1 MRYSMANRRTGNAV
15 ARSVQHFSTRLLAL
29 DARTAAGLLDFEH
42 PNLAAQQLAEL
53 PPARAMAIL
62 MALPEDVRDAIMTA
76 SSTAS
81 AWLRAETFAA
91 GTVGSQLEEPIAAFR
106 KGTSVAMA
114 VDLLRELMPQ
124 RELNQVYVV
133 DPGNKLLGIV
143 AFKQLLFAE
152 RGQSLDQ
159 IMQRDPCSLRP
170 EWPLNEAIAKLAV
183 RPALTY
189 PVCDA
194 DGILLGQ
201 VHTHRLHEQQAF
213 ELSGQ
218 PGYLVGVDHDEQWA
232 SPWLR
237 KFQFRQPWLQIHL
250 LMLFVVGVIITEFR
264 ADIAKAAVLAVFL
277 PIFAGLCR
285 TIGSQAM
292 ACTLRGLSL
301 SNPAAYVR
309 RQIIKETW
317 LGLLNGLLTGA
328 LAATGMFIIV
338 SRHPEYGDAG
348 EFAVMTA
355 LAMALSCM
363 LAALLGAGMP
373 FLLRKL
379 GFNPAMAA
387 NLVMS
392 GLTDMLSIGLFL
404 AMAVAFVL

>member
-1 MRYSMANRRTGNAV
+1 M
-15 ARSVQHFSTRLLAL
+15 ARSVQLFSTRLLAL

-42 PNLAAQQLAEL
+42 PNLAAQQLSEL

-76 SSTAS
+76 SSTGS
-81 AWLRAETFAA
+81 AWLRAETFAL

-133 DPGNKLLGIV
+133 DPGNRLLGTV
-143 AFKQLLFAE
+143 AFKELLFAE

-170 EWPLNEAIAKLAV
+170 EWPLSEAIAKLAV
-183 RPALTY
+183 KPALTY
-189 PVCDA
+189 PICDA
-194 DGILLGQ
+194 EGILLGQ
-201 VHTHRLHEQQAF
+201 VHTHRLHEQLAF

-237 KFQFRQPWLQIHL
+237 KFLFRQPWLQIHL
-250 LMLFVVGVIITEFR
+250 LMLFVVGVIIAGFR
-264 ADIAKAAVLAVFL
+264 IDIAKAAVLAVFL

-317 LGLLNGLLTGA
+317 LGLLNGVLTGV
-328 LAATGMFIIV
+328 LAGIGMYIIV
-338 SRHPEYGDAG
+338 SRRPEYGDATD
-348 EFAVMTA
+348 FALLTA

-363 LAALLGAGMP
+363 MAALLGAGIP

-404 AMAVAFVL
+404 TMAVAFVL

>member
-1 MRYSMANRRTGNAV
+1 MRYSMANRLRGSEV
-15 ARSVQHFSTRLLAL
+15 SRSVQQFSTRLLAL

-62 MALPEDVRDAIMTA
+62 MAVPEDIRDAIMTA
-76 SSTAS
+76 SSTGS
-81 AWLRAETFAA
+81 AWLRAEAYA
-91 GTVGSQLEEPIAAFR
+91 LGTVGSQLEEPIAAFR

-124 RELNQVYVV
+124 RELSQVYVV
-133 DPGNKLLGIV
+133 DPGNRLLGSV
-143 AFKQLLFAE
+143 AFKELLFAD
-152 RGQSLDQ
+152 RGQNLDQ

-170 EWPLNEAIAKLAV
+170 EWPLNEAIARLAN

-189 PVCDA
+189 PICDA

-218 PGYLVGVDHDEQWA
+218 PGYLVGIDHDEQWA

-250 LMLFVVGVIITEFR
+250 LMLFVVGFIITEFSE
-264 ADIAKAAVLAVFL
+264 DIARAAVLAVFL
-277 PIFAGLCR
+277 PIVAGLCR

-301 SNPAAYVR
+301 CNPAAYVR

-317 LGLLNGLLTGA
+317 LGLLNGILTGA
-328 LAATGMFIIV
+328 LAGIGMYIIA
-338 SRHPEYGDAG
+338 SRHPEYGDAQSL
-348 EFAVMTA
+348 A
-355 LAMALSCM
+355 LVTMLALSLSCM
-363 LAALLGAGMP
+363 LAALLGAGIP

-379 GFNPAMAA
+379 GFNPAMSA

-404 AMAVAFVL
+404 TVAVAFVL

>member
-1 MRYSMANRRTGNAV
+1 MT
-15 ARSVQHFSTRLLAL
+15 RSDQHFSTRLLAL
-29 DARTAAGLLDFEH
+29 DAHSAAGLLDAEH
-42 PNLAAQQLAEL
+42 PNLAAQQLSEL

-62 MALPEDVRDAIMTA
+62 MALPEDVRDSIMTA
-76 SSTAS
+76 SSTGS
-81 AWLRAETFAA
+81 AWLRAESYAL

-133 DPGNKLLGIV
+133 DPGNRLLGTV
-143 AFKQLLFAE
+143 AFKELLFAE

-159 IMQRDPCSLRP
+159 IMHRDPRSLRP
-170 EWPLNEAIAKLAV
+170 EWPLNHAIAGLPPK
-183 RPALTY
+183 PALLY

-218 PGYLVGVDHDEQWA
+218 PGYLVGIDRDEQWA

-250 LMLFVVGVIITEFR
+250 LMLFVTGVIVTEYR
-264 ADIAKAAVLAVFL
+264 DAIVKAAVLAVFL
-277 PIFAGLCR
+277 PIIAGLCR
-285 TIGSQAM
+285 TIGAQAM

-301 SNPAAYVR
+301 CNPAAYVR

-317 LGLLNGLLTGA
+317 LGLLNGVLTGV
-328 LAATGMFIIV
+328 LAGIGMYIIV
-338 SRHPEYGDAG
+338 TRRPEYGDAAQ
-348 EFAVMTA
+348 FALMTV
-355 LAMALSCM
+355 LAVALSCM
-363 LAALLGAGMP
+363 AAALLGAGIP

-392 GLTDMLSIGLFL
+392 GLTDLLSTGLFL
-404 AMAVAFVL
+404 WLAVAFVL

>member
-1 MRYSMANRRTGNAV
+1 VTLSP
-15 ARSVQHFSTRLLAL
+15 QHFSTRLLAL
-29 DARTAAGLLDFEH
+29 DARTAAGLLDYDH

-62 MALPEDVRDAIMTA
+62 MALPEDIRDAIMTA
-76 SSTAS
+76 SSNGS
-81 AWLRAETFAA
+81 AWLRAEAYA
-91 GTVGSQLEEPIAAFR
+91 LGTVGSQLEEPIAAFR

-133 DPGNKLLGIV
+133 DPDNRLLGTV
-143 AFKQLLFAE
+143 AFKELLFAE

-159 IMQRDPCSLRP
+159 IMQRNPCSLRP
-170 EWPLNEAIAKLAV
+170 EWPLNEAIARLAKK
-183 RPALTY
+183 PALTY
-189 PVCDA
+189 PICDA

-201 VHTHRLHEQQAF
+201 VDTHRLHEQQAF

-218 PGYLVGVDHDEQWA
+218 PGYLVGIDHDEQWA

-237 KFQFRQPWLQIHL
+237 KLQFRQPWLQIHL
-250 LMLFVVGVIITEFR
+250 LMLFVVGYIITEFQE
-264 ADIAKAAVLAVFL
+264 DIAKAAVLAVFL
-277 PIFAGLCR
+277 PIVAGLCR

-301 SNPAAYVR
+301 CNPAAYVR

-317 LGLLNGLLTGA
+317 LGLLSGILTGA
-328 LAATGMFIIV
+328 LAGIGMYIIT
-338 SRHPEYGDAG
+338 SRHPEYGDAQSL
-348 EFAVMTA
+348 A
-355 LAMALSCM
+355 LVTMLALSLSCM
-363 LAALLGAGMP
+363 LAALLGAGIP

-392 GLTDMLSIGLFL
+392 GLSDMLCIGLFL
-404 AMAVAFVL
+404 TMAVAFVL

>member
-1 MRYSMANRRTGNAV
+1 M
-15 ARSVQHFSTRLLAL
+15 ARSVQLFSTRLLAL
-29 DARTAAGLLDFEH
+29 DARSAAGLLDLEH
-42 PNLAAQQLAEL
+42 PNLAAQQLSEL

-76 SSTAS
+76 SSTGS
-81 AWLRAETFAA
+81 AWLRAENFAR

-133 DPGNKLLGIV
+133 DPGNRLLGTV
-143 AFKQLLFAE
+143 AFKELLFAE

-170 EWPLNEAIAKLAV
+170 EWPLSEAIAKLAV
-183 RPALTY
+183 KPALTY
-189 PVCDA
+189 PICDA
-194 DGILLGQ
+194 EGILLGQ
-201 VHTHRLHEQQAF
+201 VHTHRLHEQLAF

-250 LMLFVVGVIITEFR
+250 LMLFVVGVIITGFR
-264 ADIAKAAVLAVFL
+264 TEIAKAAVLAVFL

-317 LGLLNGLLTGA
+317 LGLLNGVLTGV
-328 LAATGMFIIV
+328 LAGIGMFIIV
-338 SRHPEYGDAG
+338 SRRPEYGDATD
-348 EFAVMTA
+348 FALLTV

-363 LAALLGAGMP
+363 MAALLGAGLP

-404 AMAVAFVL
+404 TMAVAFVL

>member
-1 MRYSMANRRTGNAV
+1 MRYPMANGLRGSAV
-15 ARSVQHFSTRLLAL
+15 TRSVQQFSTRLLAL
-29 DARTAAGLLDFEH
+29 DARTAAGSLDFEH
-42 PNLAAQQLAEL
+42 PNLVAQQLSEL

-76 SSTAS
+76 SSTGS
-81 AWLRAETFAA
+81 AWLRAETFAL

-133 DPGNKLLGIV
+133 DPGNRLLGTV
-143 AFKQLLFAE
+143 AFKELLFAE
-152 RGQSLDQ
+152 RGQNLDQ
-159 IMQRDPCSLRP
+159 IMQRNPCSLRP
-170 EWPLNEAIAKLAV
+170 EWPLNEAIAKLTNK
-183 RPALTY
+183 PALTY
-189 PVCDA
+189 PICDA

-201 VHTHRLHEQQAF
+201 VHTHRLYEQQAF

-237 KFQFRQPWLQIHL
+237 KFLFRQPWLQIHL
-250 LMLFVVGVIITEFR
+250 LMLFVVGYIITEFR
-264 ADIAKAAVLAVFL
+264 DDIAKVAVLAVFL
-277 PIFAGLCR
+277 PIVAGLCR

-301 SNPAAYVR
+301 CNPAAYVR

-317 LGLLNGLLTGA
+317 LGLLNGVLTGA
-328 LAATGMFIIV
+328 LAGIGMYIIA
-338 SRHPEYGDAG
+338 SRHPEYGDAQ
-348 EFAVMTA
+348 A
-355 LAMALSCM
+355 LALVTMLAMSLSCM
-363 LAALLGAGMP
+363 LAALLGAGIP

>member
-1 MRYSMANRRTGNAV
+1 MT
-15 ARSVQHFSTRLLAL
+15 RSDQHFSTRLLAL
-29 DARTAAGLLDFEH
+29 DARSAAGLLDAEH
-42 PNLAAQQLAEL
+42 PNLAAQQLSEL

-62 MALPEDVRDAIMTA
+62 MALPEDLRDAIMTA
-76 SSTAS
+76 SSTGS
-81 AWLRAETFAA
+81 AWLRAESYAL

-133 DPGNKLLGIV
+133 DPGNRLLGTV
-143 AFKQLLFAE
+143 AFKELLFAE

-159 IMQRDPCSLRP
+159 IMQRDPRSLRP
-170 EWPLNEAIAKLAV
+170 EWPLNQAIAGLPSK
-183 RPALTY
+183 PALLY

-218 PGYLVGVDHDEQWA
+218 PGYLVGIDRDEQWA

-250 LMLFVVGVIITEFR
+250 LMLFVTGVIITEYR
-264 ADIAKAAVLAVFL
+264 DDIVKAAVLAVFL
-277 PIFAGLCR
+277 PIIAGLCR
-285 TIGSQAM
+285 TIGAQAM

-301 SNPAAYVR
+301 CNPAAYVR

-317 LGLLNGLLTGA
+317 LGLLNGVLTGA
-328 LAATGMFIIV
+328 LAGIGMYIIV
-338 SRHPEYGDAG
+338 SRRPEYGDATQ
-348 EFAVMTA
+348 FALMTV
-355 LAMALSCM
+355 LSVSLSCM
-363 LAALLGAGMP
+363 AAALLGAGIP

-392 GLTDMLSIGLFL
+392 GLTDLLGIGLFL
-404 AMAVAFVL
+404 WLAVAFVL

>member
-1 MRYSMANRRTGNAV
+1 M
-15 ARSVQHFSTRLLAL
+15 
-29 DARTAAGLLDFEH
+29 
-42 PNLAAQQLAEL
+42 
-53 PPARAMAIL
+53 
-62 MALPEDVRDAIMTA
+62 
-76 SSTAS
+76 
-81 AWLRAETFAA
+81 
-91 GTVGSQLEEPIAAFR
+91 
-106 KGTSVAMA
+106 
-114 VDLLRELMPQ
+114 
-124 RELNQVYVV
+124 
-133 DPGNKLLGIV
+133 
-143 AFKQLLFAE
+143 
-152 RGQSLDQ
+152 
-159 IMQRDPCSLRP
+159 
-170 EWPLNEAIAKLAV
+170 NEAIAKLAV

-250 LMLFVVGVIITEFR
+250 LMLFVVGVIFTEFR
-264 ADIAKAAVLAVFL
+264 ADIARSAVLAVFL